1 MMHFTK
7 WHGCGNDFVFV
18 NGFKENAEQA
28 AAMSPVLC
36 DSITA

>member
-1 MMHFTK
+1 MHFTK

-28 AAMSPVLC
+28 ALSCVTG
-36 DSITA
+36 ITA